1 MSDTARSNSRVA
13 VSTSCRRFKCA
24 GLFALLAAGGRRVRG
39 FLAKEYDGASH
50 IRDFI
55 APGAKTDAYPGA
67 KYRSST
73 MAAPRR
79 MQREAAAR
87 RQALRAARDPLGGH
101 SVVDQADD
109 RRKDRTGNSAAGE
122 LADERADID

>member
-1 MSDTARSNSRVA
+1 
-13 VSTSCRRFKCA
+13 
-24 GLFALLAAGGRRVRG
+24 LFALLAAGGRRVRG

-87 RQALRAARDPLGGH
+87 RQALRAARDPTAIVGLINNRM
-101 SVVDQADD
+101 ADAPAIPPPA
-109 RRKDRTGNSAAGE
+109 NWPMSAPISTE
-122 LADERADID
+122 LPA